1 MIGKFLITATVAA
14 GFWRCGKHF
23 TQSGVLVDA
32 AEFTEEQWERLKG
45 EAMLRVKEASGDDE
59 AGLDE
64 RAARIADGI
73 VTLSAEDFQ
82 RDGKPKLESLNALLS
97 DELGKIAGAERDAV
111 WVTVQENGFEAPTKD
126 PGAAI

>member
-1 MIGKFLITATVAA
+1 MTGKFLITATVAA

-45 EAMLRVKEASGDDE
+45 EAMLRVKEASDE
-59 AGLDE
+59 DAAGAEE
-64 RAARIADGI
+64 RLEQIAQA
-73 VTLSAEDFQ
+73 VATFNAEDFQ

-97 DELGKIAGAERDAV
+97 DELGKVTGAERDRV
-111 WVTVQENGFEAPTKD
+111 WEAMKENRFEAPT
-126 PGAAI
+126 ASS